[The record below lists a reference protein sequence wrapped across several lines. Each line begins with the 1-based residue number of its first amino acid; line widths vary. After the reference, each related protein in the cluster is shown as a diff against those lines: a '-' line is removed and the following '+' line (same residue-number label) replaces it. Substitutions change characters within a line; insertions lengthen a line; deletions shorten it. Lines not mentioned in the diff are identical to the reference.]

1 MADGQQVVVFPEG
14 KINRNEDPIQL
25 HQGLARLAQL
35 AQSQKVDVQIVPIGL
50 GYSEVIPKAF
60 GRASICFAE
69 PMKVVGTGRE
79 AIKSFNTEL
88 SARMHAAEQA
98 ALQAVGRIKKAT

>member
-1 MADGQQVVVFPEG
+1 
-14 KINRNEDPIQL
+14 
-25 HQGLARLAQL
+25 
-35 AQSQKVDVQIVPIGL
+35 
-50 GYSEVIPKAF
+50 
-60 GRASICFAE
+60 
-69 PMKVVGTGRE
+69 MKVVGTGRE